1 MTVTVSPDKIYFGIC
16 LLLLVLQVYQYYM
29 IRKLK
34 YELESVW
41 AQLGIMVA
49 AVSSKLLDLDKKV
62 DKNEKDNKE

>member
-1 MTVTVSPDKIYFGIC
+1 
-16 LLLLVLQVYQYYM
+16 M

>member
-1 MTVTVSPDKIYFGIC
+1 MTVTVAPDKIYFGIC

-29 IRKLK
+29 IRKLR

-41 AQLGIMVA
+41 TQLGIMVA

-62 DKNEKDNKE
+62 DKNEKNNKD